1 MEVLNASFFLNP
13 IFKNLVMKSL
23 LGNWCLFFVV
33 ISIFACSDDDGDVS
47 GVDYSVPEDAC
58 YVLNSGD
65 WKSNNSSLT
74 MFDIKSGVVVQN
86 FFEKQNGRMLGNIAN
101 DIIIYGSK
109 MYIAVAGEGT
119 VEVTDLNAKSI
130 KQVVCGAEPRY
141 MVAHEGN
148 VYISYYDGY
157 VARLDTVTLA
167 VDAKVAVGR
176 NPERL
181 DVLDGMLYVANSG
194 GMDYDTDRGYD
205 NTVSLVDLSSFK
217 ELRKIEVVIN
227 PATVITAEGGVFVVS
242 YGDYVQVP
250 GVLQFIDGNGVV
262 STVEKCSNMT
272 EVCCKSGVLY
282 GYFSQ
287 YDADWNATIAYLSYD
302 IAKDVTD
309 VPWIKEAY
317 LPVPYKV
324 CVAADYICVTSS
336 DYINDGDV
344 YLYDADG
351 MFVAKIP
358 TGLNPVKVVS
368 L

>member
-1 MEVLNASFFLNP
+1 M
-13 IFKNLVMKSL
+13 
-23 LGNWCLFFVV
+23 
-33 ISIFACSDDDGDVS
+33 
-47 GVDYSVPEDAC
+47 
-58 YVLNSGD
+58 
-65 WKSNNSSLT
+65 
-74 MFDIKSGVVVQN
+74 Q
-86 FFEKQNGRMLGNIAN
+86 
-101 DIIIYGSK
+101 
-109 MYIAVAGEGT
+109 
-119 VEVTDLNAKSI
+119 
-130 KQVVCGAEPRY
+130 
-141 MVAHEGN
+141 
-148 VYISYYDGY
+148 
-157 VARLDTVTLA
+157 
-167 VDAKVAVGR
+167 
-176 NPERL
+176 
-181 DVLDGMLYVANSG
+181 
-194 GMDYDTDRGYD
+194 
-205 NTVSLVDLSSFK
+205 
-217 ELRKIEVVIN
+217 
-227 PATVITAEGGVFVVS
+227 
-242 YGDYVQVP
+242 

-351 MFVAKIP
+351 MLVVKIP